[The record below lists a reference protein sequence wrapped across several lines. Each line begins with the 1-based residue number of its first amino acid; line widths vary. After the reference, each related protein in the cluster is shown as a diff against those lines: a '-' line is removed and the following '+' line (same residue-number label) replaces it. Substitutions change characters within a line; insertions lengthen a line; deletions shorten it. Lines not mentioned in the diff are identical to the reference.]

1 MSPEAL
7 FGCRILGQ
15 WRYLTLVWPTQGTL
29 VSDLPGIWTCCLQS
43 LGALSSLG
51 GGVEGGWWQHPMAS
65 C

>member
-51 GGVEGGWWQHPMAS
+51 GG
-65 C
+65 